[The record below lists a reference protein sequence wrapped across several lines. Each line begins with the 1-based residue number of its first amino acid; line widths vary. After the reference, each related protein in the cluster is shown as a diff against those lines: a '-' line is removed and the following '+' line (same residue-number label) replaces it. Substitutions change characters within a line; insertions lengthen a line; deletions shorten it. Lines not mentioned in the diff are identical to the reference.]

1 MKIDPPV
8 EEGYFNITPVTFC
21 DLDAYLITPEI
32 DAKWNDKNLHF
43 RSLIVSKDGTVLSSG
58 FKKFFNKGEKPD
70 CYPDPD
76 KFNDWVLYDKI
87 DGSCLIC
94 DYVNNKFS
102 MRTRGAA
109 SYKKQENYKDFELL
123 PKKYPQLVEFLK
135 NNQGYSLLFE
145 IVTPNNV
152 IVVRPKEVD
161 FYFLGGVDK
170 NTMEMITNSEL
181 YDIWG
186 QIGYPKLPERYHL
199 DSKPTTQSLSNLVKS
214 WKNKEGIVLV
224 YNDGQNRIKLKS
236 DWYLQL
242 HRIKSQL
249 NSIDNLID
257 YYIDN
262 SVSSHE
268 DFFKKVE
275 TEFDFEIAS
284 QLDEK
289 LKLIC
294 QQGDYF
300 NDLIIEGKRF
310 LQKMPVEYTRK
321 EKAEKILEE
330 YSESGNQSFIFCILD
345 NKKIPKTQIFKFI
358 KNNITYNK

>member
-1 MKIDPPV
+1 
-8 EEGYFNITPVTFC
+8 
-21 DLDAYLITPEI
+21 
-32 DAKWNDKNLHF
+32 
-43 RSLIVSKDGTVLSSG
+43 
-58 FKKFFNKGEKPD
+58 
-70 CYPDPD
+70 
-76 KFNDWVLYDKI
+76 
-87 DGSCLIC
+87 
-94 DYVNNKFS
+94 
-102 MRTRGAA
+102 
-109 SYKKQENYKDFELL
+109 
-123 PKKYPQLVEFLK
+123 
-135 NNQGYSLLFE
+135 
-145 IVTPNNV
+145 
-152 IVVRPKEVD
+152 
-161 FYFLGGVDK
+161 
-170 NTMEMITNSEL
+170 
-181 YDIWG
+181 
-186 QIGYPKLPERYHL
+186 LPERYHL